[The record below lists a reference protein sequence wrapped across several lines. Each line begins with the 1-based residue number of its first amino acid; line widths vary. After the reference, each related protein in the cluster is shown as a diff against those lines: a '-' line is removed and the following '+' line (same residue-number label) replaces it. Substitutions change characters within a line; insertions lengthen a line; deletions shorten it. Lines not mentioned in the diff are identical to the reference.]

1 MDQDR
6 VWWTHVVFEGWQERP
21 GPRYQRLAEALL
33 HAVDRRMVVDGARV
47 PAERSLADAL
57 GVSRGTVVAAF
68 EHLVG
73 AGVLERRQG
82 AGTFV
87 LGRPPWTSRSD
98 TAVASLLLRRVAATS
113 EAIDLSFSV
122 PAGTSHLPPIGELPL
137 GSTFT
142 GHGLDPFG
150 DATLRSAI
158 AEHLTHHQRLPTTPE
173 QVLVT
178 SGAQQALTLL
188 GRALLSPSTKVI
200 AGCPGYPGFAAAF
213 LGADRELL
221 PVAVDDA
228 GVDPD
233 AVARAAHRRGDLV
246 LYVMPTGHNPTG
258 AISSAA
264 RRRALL
270 DVAAQSGITVVEDL
284 ALADLVLDPGEPAPA
299 PLAASSD
306 RVVVVGSLS
315 KLMWAGLRI
324 GWIRAD
330 PALLERVAR
339 WKAADDLA
347 TSAPAQAIAVA
358 LLEAID
364 DTWLHAHRRA
374 LASRRDHLVQLIGG
388 QLPAWRTRTPAAGL
402 SLWVELPLE
411 HADTFVHAAA
421 AHGVVVAPGSA
432 ACSDTRHLAGVRLSF
447 AETLETLELA
457 VERLAS
463 AWELHSQDVAATPR
477 EPSR

>member
-1 MDQDR
+1 MAQDL
-6 VWWTHVVFEGWQERP
+6 VWWTHVVFEGWHERP
-21 GPRYQRLAEALL
+21 GPRYQRVAEALL
-33 HAVDRRMVVDGARV
+33 DAVDRRTVVGGARV
-47 PAERSLADAL
+47 PAERGLADAL

-87 LGRPPWTSRSD
+87 LGRPPWTSRSN
-98 TAVASLLLRRVAATS
+98 TAVASLLLRRVAATC
-113 EAIDLSFSV
+113 ETIDLSLSV
-122 PAGTSHLPPIGELPL
+122 PAGTSHLPPIGEIPL
-137 GSTFT
+137 GSTFE

-150 DATLRSAI
+150 DAALRNAI
-158 AEHLTHHQRLPTTPE
+158 AEHLTHRQGLPTTTD

-213 LGADRELL
+213 LGAEREFL

-233 AVARAAHRRGDLV
+233 AVARAAHRRRDSV

-270 DVAAQSGITVVEDL
+270 DVVVANGVTVVEDL
-284 ALADLVLDPGEPAPA
+284 ALADLTLDPDEPAPA
-299 PLAASSD
+299 PLAAASD

-330 PALLERVAR
+330 PSLLEQVAR

-347 TSAPAQAIAVA
+347 TSAPAQAIAVS

-364 DTWLHAHRRA
+364 DTWLCAHRRA
-374 LASRRDHLVQLIGG
+374 LASRRDHLAQLIGRK
-388 QLPAWRTRTPAAGL
+388 LPAWRTRTPAAGL
-402 SLWVELPLE
+402 SLWVELPVE
-411 HADTFVHAAA
+411 NADAFAHAAA
-421 AHGVVVAPGSA
+421 ANGVVVAPGST

-447 AETLETLELA
+447 AEPLETLDLA

-463 AWELHSQDVAATPR
+463 AWERHSQDVAATPR
-477 EPSR
+477 GPSR